1 MNDAPSIVYVVD
13 DDPSIRTALHNL
25 LRSVGL
31 KAEIFASPQEFLD
44 AEEPEG
50 PACIVLDVRFPGRS
64 GLDLQRELAVT
75 NRRLPIIFMS
85 GHGDI
90 PMTVRAMKAG
100 AVDFLPKPFRDQDL
114 LDAIAI
120 ALEKDRVRHADQKR
134 VDLLRERLDTLTPR
148 EREVLHLVVAGHLNK
163 QIAAALGVSEMTVKI
178 HRRHMM
184 QKMQASRIVEL
195 VRIVDQLGL
204 SAQAA
209 GSDR

>member
-1 MNDAPSIVYVVD
+1 MTEATPVVYVID
-13 DDPSIRTALHNL
+13 DDPSVCNALDNL

-31 KAEIFASPQEFLD
+31 KAETYASPQDFLNTD
-44 AEEPEG
+44 APEG

-64 GLDLQRELAVT
+64 GLDLQRELKAA
-75 NRRLPIIFMS
+75 NRKLPIIFMS

-100 AVDFLPKPFRDQDL
+100 AIDFLPKPFRDQDL
-114 LDAIAI
+114 LDAIAV
-120 ALEKDRVRHADQKR
+120 ALEKDRERHAGEKR
-134 VDLLRERLDTLTPR
+134 VNLLRERLNTLTPR

-195 VRIVDQLGL
+195 VRIVDQLGF
-204 SAQAA
+204 S
-209 GSDR
+209 S